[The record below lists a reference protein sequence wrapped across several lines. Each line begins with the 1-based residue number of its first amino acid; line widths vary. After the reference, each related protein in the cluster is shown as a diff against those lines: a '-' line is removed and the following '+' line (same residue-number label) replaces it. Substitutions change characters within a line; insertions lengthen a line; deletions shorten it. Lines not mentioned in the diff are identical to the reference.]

1 MKYNE
6 HELRKRIWWRKLE
19 NEKRMERRGRGRW
32 EVINEGMHS
41 NRLQEGREEKKKNKK
56 NTFFGES

>member
-41 NRLQEGREEKKKNKK
+41 NRL
-56 NTFFGES
+56 